1 MILCGNFS
9 AKNNLVT
16 LLISSQFTPVLTS
29 WYSVL
34 SMTQQNENFYKKCKK
49 MSTELNQ
56 KQNQAKLAQV
66 MVVCST
72 YLDERDFF
80 TQFDEKR
87 VCSNSVLKTKNE
99 KNEVSMSALEC
110 VKSTILQI
118 DDNSSPAFQTGLKLS
133 LLKLESS
140 TFAFDFNPSEA

>member
-1 MILCGNFS
+1 MIYKIGRCIIYEDEMILCGNFS

-16 LLISSQFTPVLTS
+16 LLISSQFTSVLTS

-99 KNEVSMSALEC
+99 K
-110 VKSTILQI
+110 KT
-118 DDNSSPAFQTGLKLS
+118 K
-133 LLKLESS
+133 
-140 TFAFDFNPSEA
+140 

>member
-1 MILCGNFS
+1 MQ
-9 AKNNLVT
+9 KNV
-16 LLISSQFTPVLTS
+16 
-29 WYSVL
+29 YR
-34 SMTQQNENFYKKCKK
+34 
-49 MSTELNQ
+49 TEA
-56 KQNQAKLAQV
+56 KQNQAKLAQL

-110 VKSTILQI
+110 VKSTKLQTFS
-118 DDNSSPAFQTGLKLS
+118 SSPAIFVHGRNKKS
-133 LLKLESS
+133 FGMKIYY
-140 TFAFDFNPSEA
+140 DF

>member
-1 MILCGNFS
+1 MQ
-9 AKNNLVT
+9 KNV
-16 LLISSQFTPVLTS
+16 
-29 WYSVL
+29 YR
-34 SMTQQNENFYKKCKK
+34 
-49 MSTELNQ
+49 TEA

-110 VKSTILQI
+110 VKSTILLLQLSKLALVLKI
-118 DDNSSPAFQTGLKLS
+118 ELTASISKGQLNS
-133 LLKLESS
+133 E
-140 TFAFDFNPSEA
+140 

>member
-1 MILCGNFS
+1 MQ
-9 AKNNLVT
+9 KNV
-16 LLISSQFTPVLTS
+16 
-29 WYSVL
+29 YR
-34 SMTQQNENFYKKCKK
+34 
-49 MSTELNQ
+49 TEA

-110 VKSTILQI
+110 VKSTTILLLQLSKLALVLKI
-118 DDNSSPAFQTGLKLS
+118 ELTASISKGQLNS
-133 LLKLESS
+133 E
-140 TFAFDFNPSEA
+140 